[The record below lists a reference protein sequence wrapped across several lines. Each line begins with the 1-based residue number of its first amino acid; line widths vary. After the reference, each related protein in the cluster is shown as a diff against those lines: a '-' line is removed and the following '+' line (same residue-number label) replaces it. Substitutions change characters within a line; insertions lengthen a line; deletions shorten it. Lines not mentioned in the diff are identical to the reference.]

1 MRCSVV
7 AAILALGGFALVACS
22 GDDERPG
29 RPGGG
34 SGGTSGS
41 GGAGASGGASG
52 SGGGTGGSDAGVTGG
67 TGGTGGG
74 AAGAA
79 GTGEPAVCGDNA
91 LGSGEECDGGDFGGK
106 SCASYGFDTGSLA
119 CDGSCRVITSG
130 CSGVETCFDGRDNDG
145 DNDIDCG
152 DPDCAGP
159 CASTCAEPPTLTDP
173 ATVTGSTIG
182 HPADSDLSCAISSV
196 PTGSEIAYRMTAAQ
210 SGVLDVLLTTEA
222 PLGVD
227 VRTSCTTST
236 TALGCTL
243 NRRLIL
249 PVSQGQ
255 TLFVVVD
262 GIDATSSGPFT
273 LQVRSRATICGDGNR
288 DPGEECD
295 DGDRDSSDGCSG
307 ACTVE
312 SSESAS
318 NDTAA
323 QASSLVN
330 PFFGTISSAG
340 DVDFVRVV
348 FTKASSIV
356 ADVVDYGDNA
366 CDHELLDSVV
376 DILDSSSTTP
386 LASDD
391 DSGPGFCSHALLTTK
406 AAGTYYVAVSAA
418 SGVPLP
424 LPYVLKIAV
433 DECGNGTKS
442 EGEECDDANN
452 VAFDGCDPLCK
463 FE

>member
-1 MRCSVV
+1 
-7 AAILALGGFALVACS
+7 LLFALAGIALAACS
-22 GDDERPG
+22 GDDDRPAHAS
-29 RPGGG
+29 GG
-34 SGGTSGS
+34 SGGTSAS
-41 GGAGASGGASG
+41 GGSGASGGSSG
-52 SGGGTGGSDAGVTGG
+52 SGGSTGGTDAGVTGG
-67 TGGTGGG
+67 TGATGDA

-79 GTGEPAVCGDNA
+79 GAPEPAVCGDNA
-91 LGSGEECDGGDFGGK
+91 LGAGEECDGSDFGGK
-106 SCASYGFDTGSLA
+106 SCENYGFDTGSLSCDNA
-119 CDGSCRVITSG
+119 CHVITSG

-152 DPDCAGP
+152 DPDCDGP
-159 CASTCAEPPTLTDP
+159 CASTCAEPPVLTDP

-182 HPADSDLSCAISSV
+182 HPADSNLSCGIKDTQGTPL
-196 PTGSEIAYRMTAAQ
+196 PTGSEIAYQLTTAQ
-210 SGVLDVLLTTEA
+210 SGVLDVLLTTDA
-222 PLGVD
+222 SLGVD
-227 VRTSCTTST
+227 VRGSCTTATS
-236 TALGCTL
+236 ALGCTL
-243 NRRLIL
+243 HRRLIL

-255 TLFVVVD
+255 QLFVVVD
-262 GIDATSSGPFT
+262 GIDSTSSGPFT

-295 DGDRDSSDGCSG
+295 DGGTQSSDGCSSG
-307 ACTVE
+307 CTVE

-330 PFFGTISSAG
+330 PFFGTISSAS

-356 ADVVDYGDNA
+356 VDVVDFGDSA
-366 CDHELLDSVV
+366 CDQELLDSVV
-376 DILDSSSTTP
+376 KIWGSSTTTP
-386 LASDD
+386 LVTDD
-391 DSGPGFCSHALLTTK
+391 DSGPGFCSHAFVKTQ
-406 AAGTYYVAVSAA
+406 AAGTYYVSVAA
-418 SGVPLP
+418 AFGVPLP

-452 VAFDGCDPLCK
+452 TAFDGCDPMCML
-463 FE
+463 E